1 MTFSFNE
8 SKFKELIL
16 YVAQRSESDPSFG
29 AIKLNKVLFL
39 ADILAY
45 AMLNRPITGAEYFK
59 LERGPAPRLM
69 LPVREAMIRD
79 NDIVMITRESFG
91 LPHDR
96 IIAKRPPDLSEFTG
110 HEIALVNDV
119 IELEK
124 DASGSDLSE
133 MTHRMVGWRVAAHK
147 EVIPYSTVFLSEDPL
162 TEDDYLRAQELA
174 ARYEW

>member
-1 MTFSFNE
+1 MEFSFNE
-8 SKFKELIL
+8 GKFKELIL

-29 AIKLNKVLFL
+29 AVKLNKVLFL
-39 ADILAY
+39 ADVLAY
-45 AMLNRPITGAEYFK
+45 AALNKPITGAEYFK

-69 LPVREAMIRD
+69 LPIREEMIRD
-79 NDIVMITRESFG
+79 NDIVMITRQSYG

-96 IIAKRPPDLSEFTG
+96 IIAKRAPDLSEFTG

-133 MTHRMVGWRVAAHK
+133 MTHQMLGCVSPPTK
-147 EVIPYSTVFLSEDPL
+147 K
-162 TEDDYLRAQELA
+162 
-174 ARYEW
+174 